1 MKTTSLRPFAL
12 LMLPWIATSCVTTKA
27 YRHKNGTVTV
37 TQRGWNANAGS
48 YWITG
53 AAPGTITPADDLAVF
68 RKDFIGKPLPAVP
81 LKCDGFIDTTEAKRI
96 EIRLVEKRGGNL
108 LQSWANGRHKLI
120 DENAPKPFYHWLIP

>member
-1 MKTTSLRPFAL
+1 MNKPSLRLLAL
-12 LMLPWIATSCVTTKA
+12 LALPMFAGSCATTKA

-53 AAPGTITPADDLAVF
+53 AAPGTITPSDSLSVF
-68 RKDFIGKPLPAVP
+68 RKDYIGQPLPAVP
-81 LKCDGFIDTTEAKRI
+81 VKCTGFIDATETKRI
-96 EIRLVEKRGGNL
+96 EIRLVEKKGGGL

>member
-1 MKTTSLRPFAL
+1 MKPSSPRTLAL
-12 LMLPWIATSCVTTKA
+12 FLLPLVATSCVSTKA

-37 TQRGWNANAGS
+37 TQRGWNAKPGS

-53 AAPGTITPADDLAVF
+53 ARPGTITPADDLAVF

-81 LKCDGFIDTTEAKRI
+81 LKCNGFIDTTDARHI
-96 EIRLVEKRGGNL
+96 EIRLVEKRGGSL
-108 LQSWANGRHKLI
+108 LQAWANGRHKLV

>member
-1 MKTTSLRPFAL
+1 MKTPSLRL
-12 LMLPWIATSCVTTKA
+12 LAFLVLPLVASSCVTTKA

-53 AAPGTITPADDLAVF
+53 ANPGTITPSDDLTVF
-68 RKDFIGKPLPAVP
+68 RKEFIGKPTPAVP
-81 LKCDGFIDTTEAKRI
+81 VKCTGFIDATNSKRI
-96 EIRLVEKRGGNL
+96 EIRLIEKKGGSL
-108 LQSWANGRHKLI
+108 LQAWANGRHKLV